1 MKEIDLS
8 KRLSRVKQMIPDN
21 INCVADIGSDH
32 AYLPCKICLERPDVK
47 AIAGE
52 VNEGPYRAAVKQVE
66 AMELSNRIDVRLGD
80 GLEVLSPEEVDCVT
94 IAGMGGTLITNI
106 LKNGI
111 NKLSEAKALVL
122 QPNIDASSI
131 REFAIEQQYE
141 IVNEDVIEEDGYIY
155 EVVVLTPSDGKI
167 SYSAK
172 EIYLGP
178 IMLQSK
184 NEAFYKKWR
193 HVFEKKQ
200 SIITQMKQASEPNHE
215 KINQFEQ
222 QLTWIKEEVFE

>member
-1 MKEIDLS
+1 MKEFELS
-8 KRLSRVKQMIPDN
+8 KRLEQVKQMIPED
-21 INCVADIGSDH
+21 ISCVADIGSDH
-32 AYLPCKICLERPDVK
+32 AYLPCKVCLEQPNVK

-52 VNEGPYRAAVKQVE
+52 VNEGPYFAAVKQVE
-66 AMELSNRIDVRLGD
+66 AMELSRRIDVRLGD
-80 GLEVLSPEEVDCVT
+80 GLNVLSPEEVDCVT

-106 LKNGI
+106 LRNGI
-111 NKLSEAKALVL
+111 NKLSKVKALVL

-131 REFAIEQQYE
+131 REFAIEQQYD
-141 IVNEDVIEEDGYIY
+141 IVSEDVIEEDGYIY
-155 EVVVLTPSDGKI
+155 EIVVLEPADDGI
-167 SYSAK
+167 SYSDK

-193 HVFEKKQ
+193 HVFKKKQ
-200 SIITQMKQASEPNHE
+200 SIITQMKQASEPNYE

-222 QLTWIKEEVFE
+222 QLMWIKEEVFK